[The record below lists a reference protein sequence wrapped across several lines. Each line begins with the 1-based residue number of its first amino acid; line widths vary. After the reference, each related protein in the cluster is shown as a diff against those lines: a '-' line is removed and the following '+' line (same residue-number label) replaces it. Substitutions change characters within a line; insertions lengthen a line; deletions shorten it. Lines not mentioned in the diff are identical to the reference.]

1 MSTPPRNTDS
11 AHDTVLDAIDTKD
24 KAGAPMDFGGD
35 DIKASATDAFITKD
49 NLPVRSISLE
59 QQQRLFSQL
68 TSEFG
73 ISQLQMVEAGAF
85 SLAMV
90 VRFALGLSAEGGA
103 SIGVINDSLAG
114 AIAVAGIRHL
124 TNSGAQSA
132 IFIVSDTVSS
142 DTVITC
148 AATITC
154 TANTESDVNGSVAA
168 NTSRDATS
176 SDALQSLSPLLR
188 QQLIPLIRSGLDVYF
203 LSPTLPPHPLHEL
216 LPLAHNVIVG
226 FGASDPIQ
234 PIDTS
239 KMGFLIEALNDAMAP
254 IHCIDYPPGLDPVT
268 GKANSNTVFA
278 SSTLSLGLPLSGL
291 IQAADYVGR
300 HYLCDI
306 SLPPLLL
313 AEQGLEIPFI
323 FSDQPVKQ
331 IFPVAARGIESK
343 HQRSDASDST
353 SYNST
358 SRSALEALE
367 GLAEEAQRTIA
378 EEKANNNS

>member
-1 MSTPPRNTDS
+1 MSNTPQNTDS
-11 AHDTVLDAIDTKD
+11 TNETAPDAIDTKD
-24 KAGAPMDFGGD
+24 KAGSPIESEDS
-35 DIKASATDAFITKD
+35 DIKAAAADAFITKD
-49 NLPVRSISLE
+49 NLLVTSISLE
-59 QQQRLFSQL
+59 QQQRLFNQL

-103 SIGVINDSLAG
+103 SIGVIQDSLAG
-114 AIAVAGIRHL
+114 AITVAGIRHL

-132 IFIVSDTVSS
+132 IFIVSDKVSS
-142 DTVITC
+142 DTVI
-148 AATITC
+148 A
-154 TANTESDVNGSVAA
+154 SPSLSGAA
-168 NTSRDATS
+168 NPTLEANN

-188 QQLIPLIRSGLDVYF
+188 HQLIPLIRSGLEVYF
-203 LSPTLPPHPLHEL
+203 ISPTLPPHSLHEL

-226 FGASDPIQ
+226 FGAADPLQ
-234 PIDTS
+234 PLDTG

-268 GKANSNTVFA
+268 GKATSNTLCA
-278 SSTLSLGLPLSGL
+278 SSTLSLGLPLRGL
-291 IQAADYVGR
+291 IRAADYVGR

-313 AEQGLEIPFI
+313 AEQGLELPFI

-331 IFPVAARGIESK
+331 IFPVAANGIASK
-343 HQRSDASDST
+343 PQRSDNADST
-353 SYNST
+353 SSNST
-358 SRSALEALE
+358 SSSALETLE
-367 GLAEEAQRTIA
+367 GLAEEAARTIA
-378 EEKANNNS
+378 ADKAGTSS